1 MPPALQDQE
10 DSKET
15 WARKGPLAAEDQK
28 ETLAAWVP
36 RDPRGLMGSLETKDL
51 WEKGG
56 RLAFEVSQASKAQ
69 RAALEVEAQEDSQ
82 APRGTWGPQG
92 QRVPQGLQGPQGLR
106 ENQGLLGRRDHR
118 ASGGPWGLR
127 VNQGSRDPLDSQGLQ
142 AHQEAR
148 AATKGP
154 SPRHCYTE
162 QREGPWGRTSPP
174 ESHPYRRLWSFDPKG
189 AFPPAC
195 PCTVLTIP

>member
-36 RDPRGLMGSLETKDL
+36 RDPRGLRGSLETKDL

-148 AATKGP
+148 ALSRRAPVPDTATQNSGKGLGAEQAP
-154 SPRHCYTE
+154 QKATPTDGCGPLIPKGLSPR
-162 QREGPWGRTSPP
+162 
-174 ESHPYRRLWSFDPKG
+174 
-189 AFPPAC
+189 PA
-195 PCTVLTIP
+195 PAQY